1 MEDLR
6 EEWRIEDG
14 ETYVKIGEREKLQ
27 TQITETD
34 SKANTLLKLLNE
46 HKKDVSEDQNN
57 NEDQLKELY

>member
-14 ETYVKIGEREKLQ
+14 ETYAKIDEREKLQ

-46 HKKDVSEDQNN
+46 HKKDVSDDQNI
-57 NEDQLKELY
+57 NENQLKELF